1 MPNAK
6 KGGKKGCETCLVDW
20 ERGRERVTGGL
31 VEGEAHAGV
40 DARLSNQLARRRQPR
55 DGRALVQRDRRLAV
69 GSARG
74 PRLAEHFAKGLA
86 AEVSNRTLG
95 VVAAEG
101 AYHLERRVVPK
112 LHLERMRQVE
122 RIRCALRDDSH
133 SFLEEFD

>member
-20 ERGRERVTGGL
+20 ERGRERVTGG
-31 VEGEAHAGV
+31 HAGV

-55 DGRALVQRDRRLAV
+55 DGRALVHLDRRLAV
-69 GSARG
+69 GIARG